1 MCVPTLPASTLFLYV
16 ISRPQTRSRRPASR
30 RLPNTKEKNEQP
42 AAGLQHELDQLSI
55 NALRFLAVDA
65 VQKANSGHPGAPLA
79 CAPIAY
85 LLYHKVMKH
94 DPSDPKWID
103 RDRFVLSNGHASALL
118 YGSLHLS
125 GYDLPMSQLEQFRQ
139 WGSHTP
145 GHPEYGDTPGV
156 EVTTGP
162 LGQGFGMAVG
172 IATAEKH
179 LAAIYNRDTYN
190 IVDHFT
196 YVLCGDGDMMEGI
209 SHETASLAGTLGL
222 GKLIVFY
229 DDNLISLDGPTEL
242 SFTENV
248 NMRFEAYNWH
258 VQFVP
263 DGNDLVALEDAILA
277 AKAETTRPS
286 LINVRTIIG
295 YGSPKAGTNKVHGE
309 ALGVEAVKATKKNLG
324 WPEDKTFYVPD
335 EARANWDKAKLRGK
349 DFKAAWEAEFA
360 EYAKAYPEPAAE
372 FKRVI
377 SAKLA
382 DGWEKTIPVFPTE
395 KPIATRNAGQTVM
408 NAIEKVVPELFGGAA
423 DLTASTKTI
432 FKDSPSFHVD
442 PTGRNVF
449 FGVREFGMCAMV
461 NGMAAHGGIIPFGST
476 FFVFSDYA
484 RSAIRMAALMGVHSL
499 FVFTHDSVGLGE
511 DGPTHQPI
519 EHLMSLRAIPQLT
532 DFRPAD
538 ANETAAC
545 WQLALERKSPSFM
558 ALSRQDLPVLDNEK
572 YKIREGVKHGA
583 YALDATGKDIILI
596 ATGSEVSVIIKAAA
610 ELKAA
615 GINATVVSMPS
626 FRIFDE
632 QDQSYKDQLFPES
645 TPKVSLEAGA
655 TMGWYKYVGHNGT
668 VIGIDRFGASA
679 PGAIALDKLGIN
691 VAHVVDAAKK
701 LVKK

>member
-1 MCVPTLPASTLFLYV
+1 MSD
-16 ISRPQTRSRRPASR
+16 QQQDQQ
-30 RLPNTKEKNEQP
+30 N
-42 AAGLQHELDQLSI
+42 ELDLLSI

-85 LLYHKVMKH
+85 LLYHKIMKH

-103 RDRFVLSNGHASALL
+103 RDRFILSNGHASALL
-118 YGSLHLS
+118 YGALHLS
-125 GYDLPMSQLEQFRQ
+125 GYNLPMSQLEQFRQ

-145 GHPEYGDTPGV
+145 GHPEYGETPGV

-162 LGQGFGMAVG
+162 LGQGFAMAVG

-179 LAAIYNRDTYN
+179 LAAVYNRDTYN
-190 IVDHFT
+190 IVDHHT
-196 YVLCGDGDMMEGI
+196 YVLCGDGDLMEGI
-209 SHETASLAGTLGL
+209 SHEAASLAGTLGL
-222 GKLIVFY
+222 GKLIVLY

-248 NMRFEAYNWH
+248 NMRFQAYNWH

-263 DGNDLVALEDAILA
+263 DGNDLVALEAAILA

-309 ALGVEAVKATKKNLG
+309 ALGAENVKATKKNLG
-324 WPEDKTFYVPD
+324 WPEDKFFYVPQAAA
-335 EARANWDKAKLRGK
+335 ENWRSVVLRGK
-349 DFKAAWEAEFA
+349 DARAEWQAEFA
-360 EYAKAYPEPAAE
+360 EYAKAYPEPSAE
-372 FKRVI
+372 FSRVI
-377 SAKLA
+377 KPELAK
-382 DGWEKTIPVFPTE
+382 DWEKKIPVFPTD
-395 KPIATRNAGQTVM
+395 KPVATRNAGQVFM

-461 NGMAAHGGIIPFGST
+461 NGMAAHGGLIPFGST
-476 FFVFSDYA
+476 FFTFSDYC
-484 RSAIRMAALMGVHSL
+484 RSAIRMSALMGVHSL
-499 FVFTHDSVGLGE
+499 FIFTHDSVGLGE

-519 EHLMSLRAIPQLT
+519 EHLMSLRAIPHLT
-532 DFRPAD
+532 DFRPGD

-558 ALSRQDLPVLDNEK
+558 ALSRQDLPVLDAEK
-572 YKIREGVKHGA
+572 YNVREGVRHGA
-583 YALDATGKDIILI
+583 YALDHSGKDIILI
-596 ATGSEVSVIIKAAA
+596 ATGSEISVILKAAV

-626 FRIFDE
+626 FKIFDE
-632 QDQSYKDQLFPES
+632 QTAEYKAVLFPEEI
-645 TPKVSLEAGA
+645 PKIAIEAGA
-655 TMGWYKYVGHNGT
+655 TMGWYKYIGHNG
-668 VIGIDRFGASA
+668 VAIGLDRFGASA
-679 PGAIALDKLGIN
+679 PGSIALEKLGISVAN
-691 VAHVVDAAKK
+691 VVEHAKK